1 MHRVI
6 NLKDYPGDM
15 EQAIK
20 YYHSKWGGPN
30 NYPFFYDAIIHSSS
44 DKEGLPR
51 FFLLMKEEKIV
62 GCCGLIM
69 NDFISRHD
77 LYPWLCGIFVEERER
92 GQALGNLL
100 MEYADFEA
108 VKAGYKIIYLT
119 TEHNG
124 YYEKYEWK
132 RIEEGYDPSGE
143 QTRIYMKSF

>member
-1 MHRVI
+1 MYRVI
-6 NLKDYPGDM
+6 NLKDYPGGL
-15 EQAIK
+15 ERAIK

-30 NYPFFYDAIIHSSS
+30 NYRFFYDAIIHSSS

-51 FFLLMKEEKIV
+51 FFLLMKEEKII

-77 LYPWLCGIFVEERER
+77 LYPWLCGIFVEESER

-100 MEYADFEA
+100 MEYAESEA

-124 YYEKYEWK
+124 YYEKYGWK
-132 RIEEGYDPSGE
+132 RIEDGYDPSGE
-143 QTRIYMKSF
+143 PTRIYLKSF